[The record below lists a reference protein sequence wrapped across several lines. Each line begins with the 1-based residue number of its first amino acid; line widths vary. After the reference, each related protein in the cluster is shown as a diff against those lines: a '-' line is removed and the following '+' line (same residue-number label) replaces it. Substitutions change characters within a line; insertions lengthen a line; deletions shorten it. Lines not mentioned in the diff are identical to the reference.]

1 MSGLDPA
8 TFQYGI
14 GTDTSI
20 VIYKQ
25 QSKIKIHEQLILKY
39 ILFFFLWFL
48 FRSLLLV

>member
-20 VIYKQ
+20 VNYKH

-39 ILFFFLWFL
+39 ILNFFYDFFF
-48 FRSLLLV
+48 VVCY